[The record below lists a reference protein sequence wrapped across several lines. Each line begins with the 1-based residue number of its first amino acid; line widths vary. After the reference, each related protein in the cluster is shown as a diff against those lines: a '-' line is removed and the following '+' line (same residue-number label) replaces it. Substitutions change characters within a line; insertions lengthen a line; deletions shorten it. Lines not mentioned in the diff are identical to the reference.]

1 MMFGCQ
7 CYQLGVTLSVVA
19 LTSSGFGLVVVVDT
33 KKILF
38 AAAVVAASALYSF
51 LKNGFDPIRQDPI
64 SYDLPSVA
72 TGPVR
77 DFGT

>member
-33 KKILF
+33 IVVF

-51 LKNGFDPIRQDPI
+51 PKNGFDPIRQEPVC
-64 SYDLPSVA
+64 YDLPSVA
-72 TGPVR
+72 TELVR